1 MNTDNVEKNVD
12 IRHIICSS
20 RDEQERYQEL
30 GLPGAG
36 VGGLLMF
43 RIRSHSA
50 LSTVWMQQ
58 TDLCPLAAWEVR
70 AEGAGALAWC
80 HCLVQHIRHLD
91 LSCSEIS
98 FRNLGL
104 MF

>member
-1 MNTDNVEKNVD
+1 MD

-20 RDEQERYQEL
+20 RDEQQRHQEL

-43 RIRSHSA
+43 HIQSHSA
-50 LSTVWMQQ
+50 LSTECMQQ
-58 TDLCPLAAWEVR
+58 TVSYPLTAWAVR
-70 AEGAGALAWC
+70 AEGASALVRRP
-80 HCLVQHIRHLD
+80 CLVQHIRQLD
-91 LSCSEIS
+91 LPCSEIS
-98 FRNLGL
+98 FWNLGL

>member
-1 MNTDNVEKNVD
+1 MD

-20 RDEQERYQEL
+20 RDEQQRHQEL
-30 GLPGAG
+30 GLPGDG

-43 RIRSHSA
+43 HIQSHSA

-58 TDLCPLAAWEVR
+58 TDSYPLAAWEVGE
-70 AEGAGALAWC
+70 EGASALARR
-80 HCLVQHIRHLD
+80 HCLVQHIRQLD

-98 FRNLGL
+98 FWNLGL